1 MVVHFGW
8 VHFFFS
14 NCASPMGNWLT
25 LPATIFTNWGVVS
38 QTTYVTHFTIF
49 TLVSEVTS
57 TLQAVI
63 SDNESYLLRLEC
75 CFDGQPIQKTPRMDT
90 SRYDSRRT
98 SFRVSAIGVVVSR
111 GYARIRRRLIWAGV
125 WVLFKPASADCET
138 NATLPYSFS
147 ETKAVSRSTIHAC
160 IALAKSQHLHRFS
173 SHLDIQEP
181 LDPCLWAPKP
191 CLEE

>member
-1 MVVHFGW
+1 M
-8 VHFFFS
+8 
-14 NCASPMGNWLT
+14 
-25 LPATIFTNWGVVS
+25 S

-98 SFRVSAIGVVVSR
+98 SLIRVSAIWR
-111 GYARIRRRLIWAGV
+111 GCESRIRSNSSPFNLSGRL
-125 WVLFKPASADCET
+125 SA
-138 NATLPYSFS
+138 
-147 ETKAVSRSTIHAC
+147 V
-160 IALAKSQHLHRFS
+160 
-173 SHLDIQEP
+173 
-181 LDPCLWAPKP
+181 
-191 CLEE
+191 